1 MLIPAQVV
9 FQSGHDT
16 VHTQDRDA
24 VIRPVPL
31 PSEPAFAVDER
42 ATLVGFLD
50 YYRVVLL
57 RKAAGLTRAQ
67 LAVTLPPS
75 DMTLGGLIK
84 HMALVENNWFVRN
97 WQRAD
102 PGEPWS
108 SVDWDSD
115 PDWDFHSAADDEP
128 EQLLALY
135 TSSIERSREAIDGCN
150 DLAATE
156 ESRGRVISLRWMLV
170 HMIEEYARHCGHADL
185 LRQSIDGAVG
195 D

>member
-1 MLIPAQVV
+1 
-9 FQSGHDT
+9 
-16 VHTQDRDA
+16 
-24 VIRPVPL
+24 VIGPFPL
-31 PSEPAFAVDER
+31 PSEPAFADDER
-42 ATLVGFLD
+42 ATLLAFLD

-57 RKAAGLTRAQ
+57 RKAVGLTRAQ
-67 LAVTLPPS
+67 LAATLPPS

-97 WQRAD
+97 WQKAD

>member
-1 MLIPAQVV
+1 
-9 FQSGHDT
+9 
-16 VHTQDRDA
+16 
-24 VIRPVPL
+24 VIASVPL
-31 PSEPAFAVDER
+31 PPDPPFAVDER
-42 ATLVGFLD
+42 ETLVTFLD
-50 YYRVVLL
+50 YYRSVLL
-57 RKAAGLTRAQ
+57 RKASGLTRAQ
-67 LAVTLPPS
+67 LAVAVPPS
-75 DMTLGGLIK
+75 DMTLGGLVK

-97 WQRAD
+97 WQGAD
-102 PGEPWS
+102 PGEPWA
-108 SVDWDSD
+108 SVDWDAD

-135 TSSIERSREAIDGCN
+135 TAAIERSRTAIEGCD
-150 DLAATE
+150 DLSATA